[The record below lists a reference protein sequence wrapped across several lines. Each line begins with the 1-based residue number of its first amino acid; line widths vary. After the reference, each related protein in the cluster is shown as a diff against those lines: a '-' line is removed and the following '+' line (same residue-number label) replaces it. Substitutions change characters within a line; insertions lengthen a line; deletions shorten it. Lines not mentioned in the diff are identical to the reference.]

1 MRFRKLTFAGG
12 LALALMAV
20 PAYIARADTS
30 ITSSN
35 QSKDSETKTGDA
47 SSSNSSAGFVG
58 QKSGGGSTDV
68 NSSDVN
74 AATGSNVQEGDN
86 DFQARQRSNATSG
99 AAVGGQIVAGVSEG
113 DLTIDATNLTAS
125 SNAQSGDADAVNSS
139 AAFVG
144 LAFGSSTSI
153 GTADLTLASGAL
165 NAQEGDNSGDVDQV
179 QNASSGDAITGQIV
193 AGVTSA
199 GGTAD
204 IAQAN
209 TSTDSSSTSG
219 DSSEHGSSA
228 LFVGLDVSTET
239 TIV

>member
-1 MRFRKLTFAGG
+1 
-12 LALALMAV
+12 
-20 PAYIARADTS
+20 
-30 ITSSN
+30 
-35 QSKDSETKTGDA
+35 
-47 SSSNSSAGFVG
+47 
-58 QKSGGGSTDV
+58 
-68 NSSDVN
+68 
-74 AATGSNVQEGDN
+74 
-86 DFQARQRSNATSG
+86 
-99 AAVGGQIVAGVSEG
+99 
-113 DLTIDATNLTAS
+113 LTIDATNLTAS